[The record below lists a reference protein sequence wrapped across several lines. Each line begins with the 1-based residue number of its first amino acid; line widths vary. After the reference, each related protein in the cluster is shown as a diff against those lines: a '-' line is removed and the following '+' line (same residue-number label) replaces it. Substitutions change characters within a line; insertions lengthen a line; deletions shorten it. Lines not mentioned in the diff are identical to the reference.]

1 MATLELVPLRSKFP
15 NTGHMTIR
23 HYAPVID
30 SIAPLDLI
38 VEDLQDI
45 FDSLEAGST
54 LETGPTLEISS
65 TLETGKTSEISTTP
79 QVAEGSRSDSGSSGE
94 TTARKGRQAQ

>member
-45 FDSLEAGST
+45 FDSLET
-54 LETGPTLEISS
+54 
-65 TLETGKTSEISTTP
+65 STTP
-79 QVAEGSRSDSGSSGE
+79 QVADATDGAGE
-94 TTARKGRQAQ
+94 TMARKGRQAR